1 MKGQGRHN
9 HRISSSQNHEQ
20 KDNRYRMQMALHLHN
35 TAIEGPY
42 GHPAARPQKRAEL
55 WWSDN
60 IPDFQRLFPVPSS
73 TRVISIRLTSRWIYR
88 AKAVGLKAPFE
99 PPPE

>member
-1 MKGQGRHN
+1 MA
-9 HRISSSQNHEQ
+9 SSW
-20 KDNRYRMQMALHLHN
+20 APHLHTLLSGSPCN
-35 TAIEGPY
+35 R
-42 GHPAARPQKRAEL
+42 PAATTQKRANR

-60 IPDFQRLFPVPSS
+60 IPDSKRLFPAPSS
-73 TRVISIRLTSRWIYR
+73 IRVTSIRLTKRWIYR